1 VSFVHEQRV
10 YIEDTD
16 AGGIVYYVNYL
27 KFMERA
33 RTELMRSLGFGKN
46 RIFNDG
52 VMFVVRDVQIKY
64 LGSAVLDDVIQ
75 VTAEPL
81 EVRGARFIVRQQVWR
96 SGELLTD
103 AEVECASVA
112 RSSQT
117 PIRMPADI
125 RDQLTALINKE

>member
-1 VSFVHEQRV
+1 
-10 YIEDTD
+10 
-16 AGGIVYYVNYL
+16 
-27 KFMERA
+27 MERA

-96 SGELLTD
+96 SGELLAD
-103 AEVECASVA
+103 AKVECASVA